1 LFIADGDDYLFEG
14 KVSIVEALGEV
25 TLLYLEAPA
34 GEEPVIVKIPGIAP
48 VKKGQT
54 LRFSAPPEKLHLF
67 DALGKT
73 YRR

>member
-1 LFIADGDDYLFEG
+1 
-14 KVSIVEALGEV
+14 
-25 TLLYLEAPA
+25 
-34 GEEPVIVKIPGIAP
+34 